1 MSSLSEALNSHD
13 VLLMVWTAAAL
24 GAFHTVLGPDHYVPF
39 VMMARAEKW
48 SRLRPAVVTFLCGVG
63 HVRGSIAIG
72 AALVAAGAAVSGWE
86 STSWAAFHE
95 WRGPVAAWL
104 LVGVGAAFFVY
115 GIVRAR
121 RGIAHTHVHVH
132 GSDGAHEHEH
142 AHEDAHLH
150 PHTKEDKPGLHPH
163 AEEKKRS
170 LTPWVLFS
178 IFIFGP
184 CESLIP
190 LMLAAWA
197 VGGLA
202 GTVCVAAAFSF
213 TTILTMLLVVG
224 ALLAGIS
231 RVPLGRMDRYSLAVA
246 GLSLVI
252 CGGAILFLGL

>member
-1 MSSLSEALNSHD
+1 MTSLSDALGSSD
-13 VLLMVWTAAAL
+13 LLFMVWTAAAL

-48 SRLRPAVVTFLCGVG
+48 SRLKTAVVTFLCGVG
-63 HVRGSIAIG
+63 HVGGSIAIG

-115 GIVRAR
+115 GMIRAR
-121 RGIAHTHVHVH
+121 RGVPHTHAHAH
-132 GSDGAHEHEH
+132 GSGGAHEHEH
-142 AHEDAHLH
+142 AHRDAHLH
-150 PHTKEDKPGLHPH
+150 PH
-163 AEEKKRS
+163 AEGRRRR
-170 LTPWVLFS
+170 LTPWVLFT

-197 VGGLA
+197 VGGLG
-202 GTVCVAAAFSF
+202 GTACVAAAFSV
-213 TTILTMLLVVG
+213 TTILSMMIIVA
-224 ALLAGIS
+224 ALLAGIN
-231 RVPLGRMDRYSLAVA
+231 RVPLGRLDRYSMAVA
-246 GLSLVI
+246 GLSLVL